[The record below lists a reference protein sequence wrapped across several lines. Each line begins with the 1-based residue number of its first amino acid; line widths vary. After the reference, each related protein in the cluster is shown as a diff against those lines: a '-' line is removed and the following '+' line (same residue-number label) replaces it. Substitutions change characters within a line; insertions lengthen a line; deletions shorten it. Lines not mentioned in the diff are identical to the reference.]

1 MGKKH
6 RVIVI
11 GAGISGLACARELK
25 YRGHEVV
32 VLEAR
37 HRVGGRLKG
46 EELQL
51 KKETN
56 FDDNHQRDHD
66 DNSSNNKNNDHSL
79 SINRPQHSRK
89 RSRTD
94 ASAAAAAAAAVV
106 EPKSDST
113 TTTKS
118 KNTTTTPLHPPN
130 SVHIDVGGALIHGV
144 ENNPVYKVVKQMGIP
159 LHPISDYC
167 LLLDANGWPFDP
179 KEDEKTSTLFNECL
193 DETFARIQTIRGQ
206 TEEQVMGEQQPTQSA
221 SVSKDKTRG
230 ERAEES
236 PSKKTGPTSS
246 SGPAT
251 KVFPDNTS
259 SNNND
264 SERNTTSDNFGEL
277 FDQVCFERGL
287 YTHNKTELQS
297 SSSAKSP
304 SASASTANTFQHNN
318 PLWEWHKANLEL
330 PTGADFHDLG
340 YSWNDDEPYGFTGHH
355 AAIESSW
362 KFCMEKLAEGLD
374 VWYQSPVSKIET
386 VASEF
391 EKVKDENGDEEEET
405 EEQKENV
412 GTNTVEEEKEE
423 ETLIDENK
431 QTSVAKNRAK
441 VGEDTDENDG
451 EDKTEVD
458 NSVNKKATGKKTP
471 IRSSRSRSVKKKS
484 FRSGSRTS
492 RRIQRLES
500 NLRRSS
506 RSNRGQIQTLQILD
520 HSSVCYDDPTKS
532 LVETGG
538 KKEEPNDKGKRKRK
552 GKENS
557 KRNNDSES
565 SEDIPD
571 EDDIFGSK
579 VQATL
584 QDGTV
589 LQANA
594 VVCTLPLGILK
605 IPPRRP
611 GHIQFEPPLPA
622 PKLDAIQK
630 LGCGLLNKC
639 AMSFDSVF
647 WQDSDFLGLAGKE
660 HSYLVLNAWKYAG
673 DKPVLIFMFGGAFA
687 KEIESWKDNDIVQ
700 DCLDVLK
707 KICGIEQVPDPID
720 CCVTRWGEEEYSRM
734 SFTYIPPGVD
744 GGQELAR
751 VGDAIYDPA
760 RPGKPLIMFAGEHTT
775 PYHPSTMHGAFASGV
790 REAYRYDL
798 HLNPQLNNDMR
809 FENNEIMYVH
819 TFPTRR
825 AYKKPKGAAADKMN
839 ETNLSVANSS
849 SGVVRSRRKRFAGMA
864 LRKQP
869 KQADLFLPSTEI
881 LGLDKKE
888 EAKTPPSTPVVAS
901 RRSQRSVSN
910 RKRPL
915 SSDISPTSE
924 KKDDVVVKREQM
936 DQLNALE
943 DRLLLRSLHSFG
955 TNTTLVRSK
964 VVPVW
969 GSKRKRSL
977 DQIRKR
983 WRNLASTDSLSMPA
997 PPSKASWKRWVVKVI
1012 DKKLEREMNDD
1023 DVDSKTGNEGTRR
1036 SARGRVVSS
1045 GYS

>member
-46 EELQL
+46 EALQL
-51 KKETN
+51 KKESHVQE
-56 FDDNHQRDHD
+56 DDNNNQSDHD
-66 DNSSNNKNNDHSL
+66 DKNDNSL
-79 SINRPQHSRK
+79 SITSPPRNSRK

-94 ASAAAAAAAAVV
+94 ASPAASASASA
-106 EPKSDST
+106 EPKSDTPS
-113 TTTKS
+113 KS
-118 KNTTTTPLHPPN
+118 KTTPLHPPN
-130 SVHIDVGGALIHGV
+130 SVHIDMGGALIHGV

-193 DETFARIQTIRGQ
+193 DETFARIQTLR
-206 TEEQVMGEQQPTQSA
+206 EEAEDQSKGQQPTQSA
-221 SVSKDKTRG
+221 SSSNDGKDDKQGG
-230 ERAEES
+230 EQTKASSE
-236 PSKKTGPTSS
+236 TGPVKK
-246 SGPAT
+246 SGAAT
-251 KVFPDNTS
+251 VLPDNTNS
-259 SNNND
+259 SNGKHIMG
-264 SERNTTSDNFGEL
+264 SDNFGEL

-287 YTHNKTELQS
+287 YTQNKTESQS
-297 SSSAKSP
+297 NPPAKSSSAS
-304 SASASTANTFQHNN
+304 SAAGATFQHNN

-362 KFCMEKLAEGLD
+362 KFCMDKLAEGLD
-374 VWYQSPVSKIET
+374 LWYQSPVCKIET

-391 EKVKDENGDEEEET
+391 ERIKDESGDREEET
-405 EEQKENV
+405 EEHKEEV
-412 GTNTVEEEKEE
+412 ETDEVEEEKEE
-423 ETLIDENK
+423 
-431 QTSVAKNRAK
+431 QTSTAAENSAKSD
-441 VGEDTDENDG
+441 EDESADEEEKAEVDTSV
-451 EDKTEVD
+451 DKTTTE
-458 NSVNKKATGKKTP
+458 KKAPT
-471 IRSSRSRSVKKKS
+471 RSSRSRSVKKKTKS
-484 FRSGSRTS
+484 FRAGTRTS

-506 RSNRGQIQTLQILD
+506 RSNKGQIQTLQILD
-520 HSSVCYDDPTKS
+520 LSVVCYNDPTKS
-532 LVETGG
+532 SATGR
-538 KKEEPNDKGKRKRK
+538 KQENESNDMGKRKRK
-552 GKENS
+552 GKGKRTS
-557 KRNNDSES
+557 KRNNNGES
-565 SEDIPD
+565 SEEIEDD
-571 EDDIFGSK
+571 DDIFGSK
-579 VQATL
+579 VQVTL

-589 LQANA
+589 LEANA
-594 VVCTLPLGILK
+594 VVCTLPLGVLK

-639 AMSFDSVF
+639 AMSFDNVF
-647 WQDSDFLGLAGKE
+647 WQDSDFLGLAGKD

-687 KEIESWKDNDIVQ
+687 KEIESWKDKDIVQ

-707 KICGIEQVPDPID
+707 KICGKEQVPDPID
-720 CCVTRWGEEEYSRM
+720 YCVTRWGEEEYSRM

-798 HLNPQLNNDMR
+798 YLNPQLNNDMR

-825 AYKKPKGAAADKMN
+825 VCKRPKGTAGDKTN
-839 ETNLSVANSS
+839 ETDLSAANPS

-888 EAKTPPSTPVVAS
+888 EAKTPPSTPMTAS
-901 RRSQRSVSN
+901 RRSQRSLSK

-915 SSDISPTSE
+915 SSDDSPRSE
-924 KKDDVVVKREQM
+924 EKDDIVAKREQK

-943 DRLLLRSLHSFG
+943 DRILLRSLHSFG
-955 TNTTLVRSK
+955 RNTTLVRSK
-964 VVPVW
+964 VVPIW
-969 GSKRKRSL
+969 GSKRKRSV
-977 DQIRKR
+977 DQIRTR
-983 WRNLASTDSLSMPA
+983 WRNLAGAESLSMPA
-997 PPSKASWKRWVVKVI
+997 PPSKASWKRWVVKVV
-1012 DKKLEREMNDD
+1012 DKKLEKEMNDD
-1023 DVDSKTGNEGTRR
+1023 EVEIKTENEGTRR

-1045 GYS
+1045 RLSS

>member
-46 EELQL
+46 ETLQL
-51 KKETN
+51 KKDSEHK
-56 FDDNHQRDHD
+56 DDKQSDHE
-66 DNSSNNKNNDHSL
+66 NNNNDSSL
-79 SINRPQHSRK
+79 STGRPRNSRK
-89 RSRTD
+89 RSRTAD
-94 ASAAAAAAAAVV
+94 ALPNLASP
-106 EPKSDST
+106 EPKSDSSRKT
-113 TTTKS
+113 STL
-118 KNTTTTPLHPPN
+118 LHPPN
-130 SVHIDVGGALIHGV
+130 SVYIDMGGALIHGV

-193 DETFARIQTIRGQ
+193 DETFARIQTIRDE
-206 TEEQVMGEQQPTQSA
+206 TEEQSMGHQRAQS
-221 SVSKDKTRG
+221 S
-230 ERAEES
+230 
-236 PSKKTGPTSS
+236 TSNLS
-246 SGPAT
+246 SETLCVQSGTAT
-251 KVFPDNTS
+251 VLPDSTS
-259 SNNND
+259 SN
-264 SERNTTSDNFGEL
+264 SNTKYNIGSDNFGEL
-277 FDQVCFERGL
+277 FDQVCFEKGL
-287 YTHNKTELQS
+287 YTQNKTDSQSNS

-304 SASASTANTFQHNN
+304 SASTATFQHKN
-318 PLWEWHKANLEL
+318 PLWDWHKANLEL

-362 KFCMEKLAEGLD
+362 KFCMDKLAEGLD
-374 VWYQSPVSKIET
+374 VWHQSPVCKIET

-391 EKVKDENGDEEEET
+391 EKIEDKSGGGEEAT
-405 EEQKENV
+405 EERKEEIE
-412 GTNTVEEEKEE
+412 TSEVEEEKEE
-423 ETLIDENK
+423 QTQSDDKNQNRESEKSAKADEDDNTVEQEKVEVDHSVDKKTTRKKAPTRASVRK
-431 QTSVAKNRAK
+431 QT
-441 VGEDTDENDG
+441 
-451 EDKTEVD
+451 
-458 NSVNKKATGKKTP
+458 
-471 IRSSRSRSVKKKS
+471 KS
-484 FRSGSRTS
+484 FRAGSRTS

-506 RSNRGQIQTLQILD
+506 RANKGKIQTLQILD
-520 HSSVCYDDPTKS
+520 YSSVCYDDPTKS
-532 LVETGG
+532 LVATGRKQDETNH
-538 KKEEPNDKGKRKRK
+538 KSKRKR
-552 GKENS
+552 NVNQTS
-557 KRNNDSES
+557 KWSTDGGSAEEIDND
-565 SEDIPD
+565 
-571 EDDIFGSK
+571 DDIFGSK
-579 VQATL
+579 VQVTL

-594 VVCTLPLGILK
+594 VVCTLPLGVLK
-605 IPPRRP
+605 IPPRRH
-611 GHIQFEPPLPA
+611 GHIQFRPPLPA

-639 AMSFDSVF
+639 VMSFENVF

-687 KEIESWKDNDIVQ
+687 KEIESWKDKDIVQ

-707 KICGIEQVPDPID
+707 KICGKEQVPDPID
-720 CCVTRWGEEEYSRM
+720 YCVTRWGEEEYSRM

-744 GGQELAR
+744 GGQELSR
-751 VGDAIYDPA
+751 IGDAIYDPA

-775 PYHPSTMHGAFASGV
+775 QYHPSTMHGAFASGV

-798 HLNPQLNNDMR
+798 YLNPQLNNDMQ

-825 AYKKPKGAAADKMN
+825 VYKRPKSTATDKIN
-839 ETNLSVANSS
+839 ETDLSATNPSP
-849 SGVVRSRRKRFAGMA
+849 GVVRSRRKRFAGMA

-869 KQADLFLPSTEI
+869 KQAEIFLPSTEI

-888 EAKTPPSTPVVAS
+888 EAKTPPSTPNVAS
-901 RRSQRSVSN
+901 RRSQRSLSN

-915 SSDISPTSE
+915 AMDNSPMSE
-924 KKDDVVVKREQM
+924 KRDDAMAKRAHM

-943 DRLLLRSLHSFG
+943 DRILLRSLHSYG
-955 TNTTLVRSK
+955 RNTTLVRSK

-969 GSKRKRSL
+969 GSKRKRSV
-977 DQIRKR
+977 DQIRSR
-983 WRNLASTDSLSMPA
+983 LRNLESSESLSMPA
-997 PPSKASWKRWVVKVI
+997 PPSKASWKRWVVKVV
-1012 DKKLEREMNDD
+1012 DKKLEKEMNDD
-1023 DVDSKTGNEGTRR
+1023 DVGINTENEGTRR
-1036 SARGRVVSS
+1036 SARGRVVPSHFS
-1045 GYS
+1045 

>member
-46 EELQL
+46 EPLQL
-51 KKETN
+51 QKEVTN
-56 FDDNHQRDHD
+56 DDKNNDNQGADHD
-66 DNSSNNKNNDHSL
+66 DTNDNSVPPD
-79 SINRPQHSRK
+79 RPRNSRK
-89 RSRTD
+89 RTRAE
-94 ASAAAAAAAAVV
+94 ASSSTAS
-106 EPKSDST
+106 EPKPDP
-113 TTTKS
+113 KS
-118 KNTTTTPLHPPN
+118 KTVELHPPN
-130 SVHIDVGGALIHGV
+130 MVHIDMGGALIHGV

-167 LLLDANGWPFDP
+167 LLLDSNGWPFDP

-193 DETFARIQTIRGQ
+193 DETFARIERMREGKKRIQHESTGESSTVDSGTQGVEGTKSSTKNGSRIKEA
-206 TEEQVMGEQQPTQSA
+206 EEQ
-221 SVSKDKTRG
+221 SKALPDK
-230 ERAEES
+230 
-236 PSKKTGPTSS
+236 TSS
-246 SGPAT
+246 SNS
-251 KVFPDNTS
+251 KVEMGN
-259 SNNND
+259 
-264 SERNTTSDNFGEL
+264 DNFGEL
-277 FDQVCFERGL
+277 FDQVCFEKGL
-287 YTHNKTELQS
+287 YTPNKADTPS
-297 SSSAKSP
+297 NSTAKSP
-304 SASASTANTFQHNN
+304 STSASSFQHNN
-318 PLWEWHKANLEL
+318 PLWKWHKANLEL

-374 VWYQSPVSKIET
+374 VWYQSPVCKIET
-386 VASEF
+386 IEPEF
-391 EKVKDENGDEEEET
+391 EEIKDESGDGKKDKEDEMEATETAKEKGGGETEEEKSNNENEESPEVENSAESDEEED
-405 EEQKENV
+405 
-412 GTNTVEEEKEE
+412 EEEKEE
-423 ETLIDENK
+423 K
-431 QTSVAKNRAK
+431 K
-441 VGEDTDENDG
+441 VKE
-451 EDKTEVD
+451 
-458 NSVNKKATGKKTP
+458 KKTRTR
-471 IRSSRSRSVKKKS
+471 ISRSQPVKKKAKP
-484 FRSGSRTS
+484 FRQGTRTS

-506 RSNRGQIQTLQILD
+506 RSTKGQITTLQILD
-520 HSSVCYDDPTKS
+520 HSAVCYNDPTKS
-532 LVETGG
+532 LATGR
-538 KKEEPNDKGKRKRK
+538 KKKDEVNEKGKRKRK
-552 GKENS
+552 EKQS
-557 KRNNDSES
+557 RNNEGES
-565 SEDIPD
+565 SE
-571 EDDIFGSK
+571 EERDDDDVFGSK
-579 VQATL
+579 VQVTL

-589 LQANA
+589 LEANA
-594 VVCTLPLGILK
+594 VVCTLPLGVLK

-622 PKLDAIQK
+622 PKMEAIQK

-639 AMSFDSVF
+639 AMSFETVF

-687 KEIESWKDNDIVQ
+687 KEIESWKDKDIVQ

-707 KICGIEQVPDPID
+707 KICGREQVPDPID
-720 CCVTRWGEEEYSRM
+720 YCVTRWGEEQYSRM

-760 RPGKPLIMFAGEHTT
+760 RPGKPIIMFAGEHTT

-798 HLNPQLNNDMR
+798 YLNPQLNNGMQ
-809 FENNEIMYVH
+809 FEDNEIMYVH

-825 AYKKPKGAAADKMN
+825 VYKSPKGTSVDKAS
-839 ETNLSVANSS
+839 ETDLGATNASP
-849 SGVVRSRRKRFAGMA
+849 GVIRSRRKRFAGMA

-881 LGLDKKE
+881 LGSNKKE
-888 EAKTPPSTPVVAS
+888 ETKSAPSTPVTAS

-915 SSDISPTSE
+915 SLNDSPTSE
-924 KKDDVVVKREQM
+924 KDDDTCSKREQM

-943 DRLLLRSLHSFG
+943 DRILLRSLHSYG
-955 TNTTLVRSK
+955 RNATLVRSK

-969 GSKRKRSL
+969 GSKRKRSV
-977 DQIRKR
+977 DQIHSR
-983 WRNLASTDSLSMPA
+983 WENLATAESLSMPA
-997 PPSKASWKRWVVKVI
+997 PSSKASWKRWVVKVV
-1012 DKKLEREMNDD
+1012 DKQLVKDMGEVFEIMTE
-1023 DVDSKTGNEGTRR
+1023 SPQGTRR
-1036 SARGRVVSS
+1036 SARGRIASS
-1045 GYS
+1045 KMSL